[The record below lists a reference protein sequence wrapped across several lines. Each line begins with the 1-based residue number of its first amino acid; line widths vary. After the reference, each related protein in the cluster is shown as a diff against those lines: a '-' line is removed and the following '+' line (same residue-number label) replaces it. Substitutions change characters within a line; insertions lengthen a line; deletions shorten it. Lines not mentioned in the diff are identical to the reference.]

1 MWRADTSYSLP
12 LPINKYITTPLEAP
26 VSRGICAEELISQ
39 PNPLWENELSSVLE
53 KLSDRI
59 CM

>member
-1 MWRADTSYSLP
+1 MWRADTNYTLP
-12 LPINKYITTPLEAP
+12 LPINKYIIPPLEAP
-26 VSRGICAEELISQ
+26 VSCGICAKELISQ

-53 KLSDRI
+53 KLSDKI